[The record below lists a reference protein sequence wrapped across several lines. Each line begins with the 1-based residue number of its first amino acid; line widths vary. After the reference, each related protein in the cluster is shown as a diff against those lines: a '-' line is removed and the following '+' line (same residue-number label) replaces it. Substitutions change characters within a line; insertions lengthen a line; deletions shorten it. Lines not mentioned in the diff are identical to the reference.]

1 MADTAVLGFD
11 REVIGVENEMG
22 SFEVTKEAIQN
33 FCKAIG
39 ETNPLFTDE
48 DAAKSGPYGSIV
60 APPTFYAVARIQGGG
75 RNLDPKVTL
84 GGTPIGELKDYRGFN
99 AGQHCTFYMPMKPG
113 DTITAK
119 NQVADVYEKT
129 GRTGRMVFV
138 VRRTTYY
145 NQHGEKVAAVDQS
158 MVNRQVEARE

>member
-1 MADTAVLGFD
+1 MADTVVLGFD
-11 REVIGVENEMG
+11 REVVGVENDMG
-22 SFEVTKEAIQN
+22 SFEVTKDAILN

-48 DAAKSGPYGSIV
+48 EAAKSGPYGGLV
-60 APPTFYAVARIQGGG
+60 APPTFYAVARLQGGRG
-75 RNLDPKVTL
+75 LDPKVTL
-84 GGTPIGELKDYRGFN
+84 GGTPIGELKEYRGFN
-99 AGQHCTFYMPMKPG
+99 AGQHCTFMMPMRPG

-119 NQVADVYEKT
+119 NQIADVYEKT

-145 NQHGEKVAAVDQS
+145 NQQGEKVAEVDQS
-158 MVNRQVEARE
+158 TVNRQVEARE